1 MKAVFISLLVA
12 IVLVSAIQ
20 VVLARHEARLLF
32 IEIQA
37 LERQRDDLNEEWGR
51 LQLEQ
56 STWTMANRIES
67 LARTE
72 LDMQSPPPERFMLV
86 PQ

>member
-1 MKAVFISLLVA
+1 MKAVLISLLVA